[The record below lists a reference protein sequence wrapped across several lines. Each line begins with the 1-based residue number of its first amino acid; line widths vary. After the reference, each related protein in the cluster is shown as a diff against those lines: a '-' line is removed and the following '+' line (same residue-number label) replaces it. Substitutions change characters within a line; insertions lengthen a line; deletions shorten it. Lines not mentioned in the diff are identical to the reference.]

1 LNTVFQEPK
10 RSGKSRHGTPVFALY
25 KTASMKVLSSSFGA
39 GPRRLGTAM
48 LTIAHCASVKAW
60 RNVTLSFDHTTQI

>member
-1 LNTVFQEPK
+1 
-10 RSGKSRHGTPVFALY
+10 
-25 KTASMKVLSSSFGA
+25 MKVLSSSLGA

-60 RNVTLSFDHTTQI
+60 RNVTLSFDHMARFRARASFAPRAK